1 MATVPEDTG
10 AVERNYGRSGLIQR
24 ALDALTAAGLDPNA
38 LDRNDL
44 QPLDEFHIRG
54 RSATRELAALA
65 GLAPGAHVVDVGC
78 GVGGPA
84 RTLAAEFGCRVT
96 GLDLTAEYCQLAELL
111 TRGTGLSNQ
120 VTIRQGSALEM
131 PFDNGAFDAA
141 WMQHVSMNIEEKGRL
156 YREMRRVL
164 RSGGALALH
173 EVYAG
178 PAGPRR
184 YPVPWAADAEID
196 FLVSQEEARC
206 TIQAVGLWE
215 VQWVD
220 VTEKSTEWFRNM
232 LAARRPGPPPALGL
246 HLLVSDFPTRA
257 ANVLRNLEE
266 GRITVAMGIFAK
278 DEGDV

>member
-1 MATVPEDTG
+1 M
-10 AVERNYGRSGLIQR
+10 
-24 ALDALTAAGLDPNA
+24 
-38 LDRNDL
+38 
-44 QPLDEFHIRG
+44 
-54 RSATRELAALA
+54 
-65 GLAPGAHVVDVGC
+65 
-78 GVGGPA
+78 
-84 RTLAAEFGCRVT
+84 
-96 GLDLTAEYCQLAELL
+96 
-111 TRGTGLSNQ
+111 
-120 VTIRQGSALEM
+120 
-131 PFDNGAFDAA
+131 
-141 WMQHVSMNIEEKGRL
+141 
-156 YREMRRVL
+156 L

-220 VTEKSTEWFRNM
+220 VTEKSTECFGTCLPPGGPAHRPRWGFTCLSATFR
-232 LAARRPGPPPALGL
+232 RER
-246 HLLVSDFPTRA
+246 